1 MLCFATLLA
10 WINELRDSPNEYL
23 WRRLEALVE
32 CMVSEDQ
39 GIPIRNVKNFM
50 SVIPSSDIVLWFMV
64 HAGADDVAEAV
75 HLASRTA
82 AMGYLFPIDDHAMTV
97 KNDSHT
103 YYRFQAPCLYPSRC
117 PEADTVDYAVYLC
130 KRTMQNKHRLELA
143 DFEAERLA
151 SLQSLYYHK
160 WEFIYMQAE
169 AEMKVDKKRDK
180 LERVVLESQE
190 AAFWNVHRP
199 APGCVNTTEVDMR
212 KLCRAKRPKKTGL
225 AAGRLHPVTFPIP
238 VASGSAGNL
247 LFSVL
252 EGLSPAEKVTKL
264 RASEHKRIK
273 ASKAI
278 ENLQNYC
285 DQYFDFDMLLYCAT
299 TSTSGSGYDG
309 GGGGSGGGA
318 GSSSKALATTGGV
331 DMAGAVAAA
340 SAVSTAHHLLLPRKT
355 SAGLNVTHGAVVNLI
370 LGPPPASSVAGP
382 SGDTQVDFVGQS
394 NPWLSDN
401 VTAAAENYWGSSIA
415 VGVGS
420 SGLGN
425 AVQLGELSIPRV
437 KRWSFSFQEL
447 LKDPLGRAKFQCW
460 LEKEFAAENL
470 MFWQECQD
478 LKSAPLRELPQRIQS
493 IYSHYLSL
501 TAPEPVNVDSKVREA
516 VFRRLGLLRLLPPL
530 NQETAGMESLME
542 GTMLEPSSL
551 NAAATSAPVVVGAGA
566 SHADR
571 YCFEEA
577 EDQIFQLMKSASY
590 CRFLRSDIYRELFAN
605 STTKKKQSKKHRV
618 AVGAGAGGGGGGGG
632 VVVFATND

>member
-1 MLCFATLLA
+1 ML
-10 WINELRDSPNEYL
+10 ELRDSPNEYL

-50 SVIPSSDIVLWFMV
+50 SVIPSVFSGSDIVLWFMV

-75 HLASRTA
+75 HLATRIA

-117 PEADTVDYAVYLC
+117 LEADTVDYAVYLC

-225 AAGRLHPVTFPIP
+225 AAG
-238 VASGSAGNL
+238 
-247 LFSVL
+247 
-252 EGLSPAEKVTKL
+252 LSPAEKVTKL

-299 TSTSGSGYDG
+299 TSASGSGYDG
-309 GGGGSGGGA
+309 GGGGSGSGA
-318 GSSSKALATTGGV
+318 GSSSKALVTTGGV
-331 DMAGAVAAA
+331 DMAGAVAAT

-370 LGPPPASSVAGP
+370 LGPPPASSVTGA
-382 SGDTQVDFVGQS
+382 SGDVPMDLVGQS

-415 VGVGS
+415 FGVGS
-420 SGLGN
+420 SGLGG

-493 IYSHYLSL
+493 IYSQYLSL

-516 VFRRLGLLRLLPPL
+516 VFRRLGLLRLLPSS
-530 NQETAGMESLME
+530 NQETEGMETLME
-542 GTMLEPSSL
+542 GTMLEPPSL
-551 NAAATSAPVVVGAGA
+551 NSSATSAPMVVGVGA

-577 EDQIFQLMKSASY
+577 EEQIFQLMKSASY

-605 STTKKKQSKKHRV
+605 SATKKKQSKKHRV
-618 AVGAGAGGGGGGGG
+618 AVGAGGGGGGAA
-632 VVVFATND
+632 VFASND

>member
-1 MLCFATLLA
+1 
-10 WINELRDSPNEYL
+10 
-23 WRRLEALVE
+23 
-32 CMVSEDQ
+32 
-39 GIPIRNVKNFM
+39 
-50 SVIPSSDIVLWFMV
+50 
-64 HAGADDVAEAV
+64 
-75 HLASRTA
+75 
-82 AMGYLFPIDDHAMTV
+82 
-97 KNDSHT
+97 
-103 YYRFQAPCLYPSRC
+103 
-117 PEADTVDYAVYLC
+117 
-130 KRTMQNKHRLELA
+130 MQNKHRLELA

-180 LERVVLESQE
+180 LERIVLESQE
-190 AAFWNVHRP
+190 AAFWDVHRP

-238 VASGSAGNL
+238 VAGGTAGKL

-264 RASEHKRIK
+264 KASEHKRIK

-285 DQYFDFDMLLYCAT
+285 DQYVDFDMLLMCAT
-299 TSTSGSGYDG
+299 STTSAGYDGSG
-309 GGGGSGGGA
+309 GGGGSAGLGG
-318 GSSSKALATTGGV
+318 SSKAGGGPENTAPTTGTSSVG
-331 DMAGAVAAA
+331 
-340 SAVSTAHHLLLPRKT
+340 STMHHLLLPRKT

-370 LGPPPASSVAGP
+370 LGPSPGSTVSTIAG
-382 SGDTQVDFVGQS
+382 DVQTEVVGQS
-394 NPWLSDN
+394 NPWLADN
-401 VTAAAENYWGSSIA
+401 VTAAAENYWGSVSA
-415 VGVGS
+415 
-420 SGLGN
+420 GLGTATSTLGGSGSN
-425 AVQLGELSIPRV
+425 VQMGELSVSRV

-493 IYSHYLSL
+493 IYSQYLSL

-516 VFRRLGLLRLLPPL
+516 VFRRLGLLRLLPSISQDIEPGIEPL
-530 NQETAGMESLME
+530 VDGSL
-542 GTMLEPSSL
+542 LEPSSL
-551 NAAATSAPVVVGAGA
+551 NAIDSVSKTSPAAKVVG
-566 SHADR
+566 
-571 YCFEEA
+571 
-577 EDQIFQLMKSASY
+577 
-590 CRFLRSDIYRELFAN
+590 
-605 STTKKKQSKKHRV
+605 V
-618 AVGAGAGGGGGGGG
+618 
-632 VVVFATND
+632 

>member
-1 MLCFATLLA
+1 M
-10 WINELRDSPNEYL
+10 I
-23 WRRLEALVE
+23 
-32 CMVSEDQ
+32 SESH
-39 GIPIRNVKNFM
+39 GIPIRTVKNFL
-50 SVIPSSDIVLWFMV
+50 SVIPSVFSGSDIVLWFMV

-75 HLASRTA
+75 HLASRIA
-82 AMGYLFPIDDHAMTV
+82 AYGYLFPIAAMDHAMAV
-97 KNDSHT
+97 RNDSHT
-103 YYRFQAPCLYPSRC
+103 YYRFQTPCLYPSRC
-117 PEADTVDYAVYLC
+117 SQHETDTTVDYAVYLC

-180 LERVVLESQE
+180 LERIVLESQE
-190 AAFWNVHRP
+190 AAFWDVHRP

-225 AAGRLHPVTFPIP
+225 AAGRLHPITFPIP
-238 VASGSAGNL
+238 VSAGTAGNL

-264 RASEHKRIK
+264 KASEHKRIK

-285 DQYFDFDMLLYCAT
+285 DQYVDFDMLLMCAT
-299 TSTSGSGYDG
+299 SSTSSGYDGSG
-309 GGGGSGGGA
+309 GGGGSVGLGGSSRAGGGPENIA
-318 GSSSKALATTGGV
+318 SSTGASSVGST
-331 DMAGAVAAA
+331 M
-340 SAVSTAHHLLLPRKT
+340 HHLLLPRKT
-355 SAGLNVTHGAVVNLI
+355 SAGVNVTHGAVVNLI
-370 LGPPPASSVAGP
+370 LGPPPGSTVSALT
-382 SGDTQVDFVGQS
+382 GDVQTEVVGQS
-394 NPWLSDN
+394 NPWLADN
-401 VTAAAENYWGSSIA
+401 VTAAAENYWGSVSA
-415 VGVGS
+415 GLSFATLTHGGS
-420 SGLGN
+420 GSN
-425 AVQLGELSIPRV
+425 VQVGELSVSRV

-493 IYSHYLSL
+493 IYSQYLSL

-516 VFRRLGLLRLLPPL
+516 VFRRLGLLRLLPSISQEIEPGIEPL
-530 NQETAGMESLME
+530 VDGSLV
-542 GTMLEPSSL
+542 EPSPLSTT
-551 NAAATSAPVVVGAGA
+551 NTTSNTASVAKVVGVGA
-566 SHADR
+566 SHSDR

-577 EDQIFQLMKSASY
+577 EEQIFQLMKSASY

-605 STTKKKQSKKHRV
+605 SATKKKQSKKHRV
-618 AVGAGAGGGGGGGG
+618 TVTGSSGGNIALAG
-632 VVVFATND
+632 ND

>member
-1 MLCFATLLA
+1 MLGKCVYLPATS
-10 WINELRDSPNEYL
+10 IELRDSPNEYL
-23 WRRLEALVE
+23 WRRLEVLVDY
-32 CMVSEDQ
+32 MVSEDQ

-75 HLASRTA
+75 HLASRIA

-238 VASGSAGNL
+238 VASGVAGNL

-299 TSTSGSGYDG
+299 TSTSGGGYDG

-318 GSSSKALATTGGV
+318 VGSSKALATTSGV
-331 DMAGAVAAA
+331 DISGAASAT
-340 SAVSTAHHLLLPRKT
+340 SAVSTAHHLLLPRRT

-370 LGPPPASSVAGP
+370 LGPPPASALSGA
-382 SGDTQVDFVGQS
+382 SGDVQMDLAGQS

-401 VTAAAENYWGSSIA
+401 VTAAAENYWGSSTT
-415 VGVGS
+415 VGAGG
-420 SGLGN
+420 SGLGS

-530 NQETAGMESLME
+530 NQETGGMEPLME
-542 GTMLEPSSL
+542 GTMLEPLSL
-551 NAAATSAPVVVGAGA
+551 NADATSPVVVGAGA

-577 EDQIFQLMKSASY
+577 EEQIFQLMKSASY

-605 STTKKKQSKKHRV
+605 SATKKKQSKKHRV
-618 AVGAGAGGGGGGGG
+618 AVGAGVGGSGA
-632 VVVFATND
+632 VVFASND